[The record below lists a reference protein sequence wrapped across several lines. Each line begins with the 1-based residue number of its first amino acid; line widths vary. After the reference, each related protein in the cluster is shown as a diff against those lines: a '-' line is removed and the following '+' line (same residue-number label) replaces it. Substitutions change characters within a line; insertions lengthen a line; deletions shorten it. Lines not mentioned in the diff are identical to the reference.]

1 METPMA
7 DDYAL
12 TAETPEAEDY
22 LRLRAAAGLT
32 PKTPEGAAAGLP
44 NTVFA
49 VVVRRDGEVVGM
61 GRVIGD
67 GGLFFQIVDIA
78 VLPEH
83 QGQGLGKAIVK
94 ALVEHLRATAPKG
107 AYVSLI
113 ADGEAHRLY
122 SQYGFELTAPR
133 SVGMAFVI

>member
-1 METPMA
+1 MT

-12 TAETPEAEDY
+12 TAETPEAEYY
-22 LRLRAAAGLT
+22 LRLRVAAGLT
-32 PKTPEGAAAGLP
+32 PKTPEGATAGLP
-44 NTVFA
+44 NTLLA
-49 VVVRRDGEVVGM
+49 VVVRRDGEAVGM

-83 QGQGLGKAIVK
+83 QGQGLGKAIVR

>member
-1 METPMA
+1 MT
-7 DDYAL
+7 DDYGL
-12 TAETPEAEDY
+12 TAETPAAGDY
-22 LRLRAAAGLT
+22 LRLRVAAGLT
-32 PKTPEGAAAGLP
+32 PKTPEGATAGLP

-83 QGQGLGKAIVK
+83 QGQGLGKAIVRM
-94 ALVEHLRATAPKG
+94 LVEHLRATVPKG

-133 SVGMAFVI
+133 SVGMAFVV

>member
-1 METPMA
+1 MT
-7 DDYAL
+7 DDYGL
-12 TAETPEAEDY
+12 TAETPAAGDY
-22 LRLRAAAGLT
+22 LRLRVAAGLT
-32 PKTPEGAAAGLP
+32 PKTPEGATAGLP

-83 QGQGLGKAIVK
+83 QGQGLGKAIVRM
-94 ALVEHLRATAPKG
+94 LVEHLRATVPKG

-113 ADGEAHRLY
+113 ADGEGHRLY

-133 SVGMAFVI
+133 SVGMAFVV

>member
-1 METPMA
+1 
-7 DDYAL
+7 
-12 TAETPEAEDY
+12 
-22 LRLRAAAGLT
+22 
-32 PKTPEGAAAGLP
+32 
-44 NTVFA
+44 
-49 VVVRRDGEVVGM
+49 M

-83 QGQGLGKAIVK
+83 QGQGLGKAIVRM
-94 ALVEHLRATAPKG
+94 LVEHLRAAAPKG

-133 SVGMAFVI
+133 SVGMAFVV

>member
-1 METPMA
+1 MTE
-7 DDYAL
+7 DYSL
-12 TAETPEAEDY
+12 LAETPSPEDY
-22 LRLRAAAGLT
+22 LRLRIMAGLT
-32 PKTPEGAAAGLP
+32 PKTAEGAAAGLP

-49 VVVRRDGEVVGM
+49 VVVRKASKVVGM

-67 GGLFFQIVDIA
+67 GGLFFQVVDIA

-83 QGQGLGKAIVK
+83 QGQGLGKAIVG
-94 ALVEHLRATAPKG
+94 ALVDHLRATAPKG
-107 AYVSLI
+107 AYVSLM

-122 SQYGFELTAPR
+122 AQYGFELTAPK